1 MGSADPEVFFTS
13 TYGRRELSKT
23 LPFFFSRQGRGVR
36 LRQSRLL
43 HEEFQS
49 ASHSIAGRSVGVV
62 EGVFFESARF
72 MISAVGSTVPFSFR
86 VDH

>member
-1 MGSADPEVFFTS
+1 MKSW
-13 TYGRRELSKT
+13 
-23 LPFFFSRQGRGVR
+23 
-36 LRQSRLL
+36 
-43 HEEFQS
+43 FQS

-72 MISAVGSTVPFSFR
+72 MISAVGPTVPFSFQ